1 MNPNK
6 VDMSLER
13 TPRQWSMLLDTI
25 KRNDEGNLN
34 KDEQEYYIE
43 TIEFKLG
50 FRSRNMEVLKM
61 IEESKADPIKE
72 D

>member
-1 MNPNK
+1 MNPR

-13 TPRQWSMLLDTI
+13 TPRQWNILLDNI
-25 KRNDEGNLN
+25 KRNDEGILT
-34 KDEQEYYIE
+34 KEEQNHYIE
-43 TIEFKLG
+43 NIEFKLG
-50 FRSRNMEVLKM
+50 LRNRNMEVLKM

>member
-1 MNPNK
+1 MNPNR

-13 TPRQWSMLLDTI
+13 TPRQWNILLDTI
-25 KRNDEGNLN
+25 KRNDEGILT
-34 KDEQEYYIE
+34 KEEQNYYIE
-43 TIEFKLG
+43 TIEFKLE

>member
-1 MNPNK
+1 MNPNE

-13 TPRQWSMLLDTI
+13 TPRQWNILLDTI
-25 KRNDEGNLN
+25 KRNDEGILN
-34 KDEQEYYIE
+34 KEEQNYYIE

-50 FRSRNMEVLKM
+50 LRSRNMEVLKM

>member
-25 KRNDEGNLN
+25 KRNDEGILN

-50 FRSRNMEVLKM
+50 LRSRNMEVLKM

>member
-1 MNPNK
+1 MNPK
-6 VDMSLER
+6 VDMSIER
-13 TPRQWSMLLDTI
+13 SPRQWSMLLDTI
-25 KRNDEGNLN
+25 KRNDEGILT
-34 KDEQEYYIE
+34 KEEQIYYIE

-50 FRSRNMEVLKM
+50 LRSRNMEVLKM

>member
-6 VDMSLER
+6 VDMTLER
-13 TPRQWSMLLDTI
+13 DNRQLNILLDTI
-25 KRNDEGNLN
+25 KRNDSNVLT
-34 KDEQEYYIE
+34 KDEQSYYIE
-43 TIEFKLG
+43 AIEFKLG
-50 FRSRNMEVLKM
+50 LRSRNMEVLKM

>member
-1 MNPNK
+1 MNPK
-6 VDMSLER
+6 VDMSIER
-13 TPRQWSMLLDTI
+13 SPRQWNILLDTI
-25 KRNDEGNLN
+25 KRNDEGILT
-34 KDEQEYYIE
+34 KEEQNYYIE

-50 FRSRNMEVLKM
+50 LRSRNMEVLKM